1 MSDNVTK
8 VADDVNA
15 LEIQNRLSAPGPKSE
30 PLEVK
35 QKQIDLETRNKFFG
49 NTEQKLSQVS
59 ISGSSLRRNKSI
71 IISKM
76 SKRQSVVRDISQAGV
91 GVNALMLNLSCQN
104 SLNKMSFVDGTH
116 RSNIRDSKVLEE
128 IPEQTPDKDDLFE
141 EDQSIKSIN
150 HVNLEFEKLHYL
162 PPDVDR
168 GVVFKFVVL

>member
-1 MSDNVTK
+1 MS
-8 VADDVNA
+8 
-15 LEIQNRLSAPGPKSE
+15 Q
-30 PLEVK
+30 
-35 QKQIDLETRNKFFG
+35 
-49 NTEQKLSQVS
+49 
-59 ISGSSLRRNKSI
+59 
-71 IISKM
+71 
-76 SKRQSVVRDISQAGV
+76 RQSVVRDISQAGV

-104 SLNKMSFVDGTH
+104 SLNKMSFVEGTH
-116 RSNIRDSKVLEE
+116 RSNIRESKVLEE